1 METVVAIIIG
11 CVAGLTMGLTGVG
24 GGAIII
30 FSLLHFLH
38 LPQKMAQGTTLFIV
52 AAPITLLAAY
62 KYYQHG
68 LVNFKVGG
76 IVMVSFLIFSLTGTQ
91 FTLHVSDEI
100 LKKILGS
107 IIILMGLKVT
117 FF

>member
-1 METVVAIIIG
+1 MEIILAIAIG
-11 CVAGLTMGLTGVG
+11 CAAGLTMKLVGVG

-38 LPQKMAQGTTLFIV
+38 FPQKMAQGTTLFIV

-68 LVNFKVGG
+68 LVNFRVGG
-76 IVMVSFLIFSLTGTQ
+76 IVMVSFLVFSLIGTQ
-91 FTLHVSDEI
+91 LTLHVSDEI
-100 LKKILGS
+100 LKKILGC
-107 IIILMGLKVT
+107 IIILMGFKIT

>member
-1 METVVAIIIG
+1 MEIIVAIIIG
-11 CVAGLTMGLTGVG
+11 CAAGLTMGLVGVG

-52 AAPITLLAAY
+52 AAPITLLAVY

-68 LVNFKVGG
+68 LVNFRVGG
-76 IVMVSFLIFSLTGTQ
+76 IIMASFLIFSLIGTQ
-91 FTLHVSDEI
+91 LTLHVSDEI
-100 LKKILGS
+100 LKKILGG
-107 IIILMGLKVT
+107 IIILMGFKIT